1 MFLRPNQS
9 YRAYREDGVSC
20 EPRPRRHRQHV
31 VLHFRHDVRWGS
43 GEEQEGNEPCSETWC
58 PRRSRRR
65 RACSFARQR
74 DRVVLFGS
82 PIPSPEHARNRGGQR
97 EWSFQK
103 KIQWH
108 FKCTF
113 FRRQHARPY
122 AVCILQKLCVRL
134 ASTPARTQCVFSRT
148 FACAS
153 RSSLVSAPSTPASFR
168 VKPISDCCGPSR
180 RRCASRRRN
189 AAGQAP
195 KCCPHGSACATSLAS
210 VARSVACG
218 VLTRSRLRSVR
229 FVCGEL
235 IETWPALSRYVHT
248 RVYRAR
254 ARPTDFFPFP
264 CQRVASHFTIFTAQ
278 RTQGTRGVPFLCTLE
293 IFRKKCGKER
303 RRQKYANYSRT
314 AAAMHINANLDT
326 LIWNAH
332 QR

>member
-1 MFLRPNQS
+1 MSL
-9 YRAYREDGVSC
+9 A
-20 EPRPRRHRQHV
+20 RRHGARGEAAV
-31 VLHFRHDVRWGS
+31 AEPARSPARGIVLCCLDHPFPHLNTHATEAGS
-43 GEEQEGNEPCSETWC
+43 GSGP
-58 PRRSRRR
+58 
-65 RACSFARQR
+65 
-74 DRVVLFGS
+74 
-82 PIPSPEHARNRGGQR
+82 
-97 EWSFQK
+97 
-103 KIQWH
+103 
-108 FKCTF
+108 
-113 FRRQHARPY
+113 FRRKYSGISSAHSS
-122 AVCILQKLCVRL
+122 V